1 MSAIRRFGLAG
12 GLATFLAGVA
22 FWLVQASP
30 ARAERADQLLPA
42 ESIIVMHFNLQQL
55 QKSQLFKKHLS
66 KTAANALRSNENL
79 QKLEEETGLNLLQD
93 IHSVTLTFTKLPKQI
108 DPSNPGNVDP
118 KDIEMLIIVRGE
130 FAKDKLV
137 RAMKKSDMLTS
148 RKYQG
153 HEIFVTKTEDED
165 NQPAYIC
172 VAEDGL
178 LLVSNN
184 RVRLQKSLDAVGEDS
199 QPRKSISREL
209 QAVIE
214 AIPRGQSLWF
224 AMSNFQLLKDLAQA
238 DPNAADLID
247 KFAGMSLSIAVED
260 KIKIGLRAH
269 GTDQDAARE
278 FRAGFEKLRGFA
290 ALWAANDQQV
300 GPLVQDVL
308 NTVKTSQKG
317 PVATLELELS
327 EEVLKKLGTLI
338 QGMFGPLGVNP

>member
-1 MSAIRRFGLAG
+1 
-12 GLATFLAGVA
+12 
-22 FWLVQASP
+22 
-30 ARAERADQLLPA
+30 
-42 ESIIVMHFNLQQL
+42 
-55 QKSQLFKKHLS
+55 
-66 KTAANALRSNENL
+66 
-79 QKLEEETGLNLLQD
+79 
-93 IHSVTLTFTKLPKQI
+93 
-108 DPSNPGNVDP
+108 
-118 KDIEMLIIVRGE
+118 
-130 FAKDKLV
+130 
-137 RAMKKSDMLTS
+137 
-148 RKYQG
+148 
-153 HEIFVTKTEDED
+153 
-165 NQPAYIC
+165 
-172 VAEDGL
+172 
-178 LLVSNN
+178 
-184 RVRLQKSLDAVGEDS
+184 LDAVGEDS